1 MGVRAFITKQSSP
14 PSLSLNALSLSSWNS
29 SHFDL
34 LCKWSPTGERSA
46 WVESFRVMVKDFSF
60 VFKLCWKDF
69 LLLSSSHKAFSCLL
83 WSNIWLFVCFS
94 DIWHFCLLRY
104 FYSIMWLKCTVS
116 YCTLIK
122 IPITCESCLSLLF
135 KTGLPLFTESSFH
148 TLFLPFLWGA
158 LDGGRLC
165 DVTVTKALIRSFPS
179 VLHRWHTHFPLH
191 IPPGLASHRA
201 LTSCQTNHYSK
212 GICNSFHVWNPWIF
226 LWTYAFFHHLQCI
239 DYDYMIAHSWPWHYI
254 DCYTII
260 YIIYLLCKFSFS
272 RSCSDI
278 QNARYCT
285 TKINNNK
292 NSAWDLLFLA
302 MTIKIKAYHLKIQRL
317 YFNFYKLK
325 VSL

>member
-1 MGVRAFITKQSSP
+1 MKSNGRARPGLRASVSRWRI
-14 PSLSLNALSLSSWNS
+14 
-29 SHFDL
+29 
-34 LCKWSPTGERSA
+34 
-46 WVESFRVMVKDFSF
+46 
-60 VFKLCWKDF
+60 F
-69 LLLSSSHKAFSCLL
+69 LLYSNSVGKIFYYFQAAIKLFPAFCEVTSA
-83 WSNIWLFVCFS
+83 ILFACFS

-122 IPITCESCLSLLF
+122 ISITCESCLSLLF

-148 TLFLPFLWGA
+148 TLFLSFLWDA

-165 DVTVTKALIRSFPS
+165 DVTVTKALTRSFPS
-179 VLHRWHTHFPLH
+179 VLHRWHTYFPLH
-191 IPPGLASHRA
+191 IPSGLASHRA

-226 LWTYAFFHHLQCI
+226 LWTYAFFHHFQCI

-260 YIIYLLCKFSFS
+260 YIIYLLCKLSFS

-278 QNARYCT
+278 QY
-285 TKINNNK
+285 
-292 NSAWDLLFLA
+292 
-302 MTIKIKAYHLKIQRL
+302 IKCQVLH
-317 YFNFYKLK
+317 
-325 VSL
+325 